1 MPFVHL
7 GLYLLLE
14 DLGWRKGQIFSTGNS
29 VIVKGSAKLLIPK
42 SQLIRIEYDTNDVLS
57 WYSYGII
64 EVTTKKYD
72 LKIKCAEKDMDKML
86 RNIKKLF
93 ED

>member
-1 MPFVHL
+1 
-7 GLYLLLE
+7 
-14 DLGWRKGQIFSTGNS
+14 
-29 VIVKGSAKLLIPK
+29 LLIPK
-42 SQLIRIEYDTNDVLS
+42 SQLIRIKTDSNDFFG